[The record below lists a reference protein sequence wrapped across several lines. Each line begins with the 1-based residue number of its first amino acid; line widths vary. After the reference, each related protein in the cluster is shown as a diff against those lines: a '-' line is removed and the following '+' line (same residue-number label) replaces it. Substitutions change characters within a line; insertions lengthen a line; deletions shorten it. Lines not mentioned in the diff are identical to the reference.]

1 MSPLVPPLLKKIFRL
16 PREGGGSPLKK
27 IFNRGGTRGD
37 RQFWKILEGD
47 AAYRGGD
54 PPCPPI

>member
-1 MSPLVPPLLKKIFRL
+1 MHVPPCSPPVEKNFQIAK
-16 PREGGGSPLKK
+16 GGGSPLKN
-27 IFNRGGTRGD
+27 FQQGGTRGD

-47 AAYRGGD
+47 AAYRGD